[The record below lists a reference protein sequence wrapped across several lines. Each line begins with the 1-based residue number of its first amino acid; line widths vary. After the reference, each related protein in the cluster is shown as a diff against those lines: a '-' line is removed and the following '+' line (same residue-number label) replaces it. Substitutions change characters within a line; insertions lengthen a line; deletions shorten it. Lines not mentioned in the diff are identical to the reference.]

1 MTNNEEILYR
11 LKSSP
16 FRAKFNLD
24 DKDRAYIKDKGLD
37 TIRLHA
43 YDFIEKLC
51 RYVEREFP
59 GLNVR
64 VHRIVND
71 FFGHS
76 VTVSGLITGGD
87 LVAQL
92 EGKMLSRE
100 LLITENMLRSGET
113 VFLDD
118 VTMEQAAER
127 LNINITP
134 VPDSSEP
141 PSQ

>member
-1 MTNNEEILYR
+1 M
-11 LKSSP
+11 
-16 FRAKFNLD
+16 
-24 DKDRAYIKDKGLD
+24 
-37 TIRLHA
+37 
-43 YDFIEKLC
+43 
-51 RYVEREFP
+51 
-59 GLNVR
+59 
-64 VHRIVND
+64 
-71 FFGHS
+71 
-76 VTVSGLITGGD
+76 ITGGD

-134 VPDSSEP
+134 VPDSGAAFVKALLGVTK
-141 PSQ
+141 